1 MTIAGINMKLGI
13 YDLIVITP
21 EYMEYIPATSNIIP
35 TNIVGSR
42 IHFRSNGFLSAQI
55 NMHAQEKATALIS
68 PIG

>member
-1 MTIAGINMKLGI
+1 MTIVGNNIKLGI

-21 EYMEYIPATSNIIP
+21 EYIEYIPAISNIIP
-35 TNIVGSR
+35 TNIVGRR

-55 NMHAQEKATALIS
+55 NMHPQENATALIS